1 MGEKPSD
8 PEAPVETSNHLESS
22 VSIEKENAADL
33 ARQWSRD
40 VKKDHSAPVTQNKK
54 LKNPLA
60 GLTQE
65 ELFRDVEEFAREKS
79 LEHIVE
85 DLKKG
90 ALVAQ
95 DPKIFEQ
102 LDGLE
107 ESDKELLRREKTHR
121 WHQPWMMYFMT
132 SKSRPSQPRGPFEL
146 ANVMKFSVPVPLSCR
161 AWIRPLSTVHRSFI
175 LTSSTS
181 PIDGN
186 KAC

>member
-22 VSIEKENAADL
+22 ISIEKENAADM

-40 VKKDHSAPVTQNKK
+40 MKKDHPAPVAQNRK

-65 ELFRDVEEFAREKS
+65 ELFRDVEQFAREKN

-90 ALVAQ
+90 ALIAQ
-95 DPKIFEQ
+95 DPKVFEE
-102 LDGLE
+102 LDGLS

-132 SKSRPSQPRGPFEL
+132 SKPPSRIARPFEL
-146 ANVMKFSVPVPLSCR
+146 LNPL
-161 AWIRPLSTVHRSFI
+161 
-175 LTSSTS
+175 
-181 PIDGN
+181 
-186 KAC
+186 